1 MAASLIITRGG
12 GMPGGGPRVVPGSSI
27 NPGGMPG
34 GGMEGTVPGGNATE
48 CR

>member
-12 GMPGGGPRVVPGSSI
+12 MPGGAPRVVPGSSI

-34 GGMEGTVPGGNATE
+34 GGMEGAVPGGNATE